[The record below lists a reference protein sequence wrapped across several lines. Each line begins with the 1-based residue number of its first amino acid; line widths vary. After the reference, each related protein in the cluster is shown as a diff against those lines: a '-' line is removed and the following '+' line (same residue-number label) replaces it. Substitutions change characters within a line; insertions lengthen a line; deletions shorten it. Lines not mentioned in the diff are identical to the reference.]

1 VAVVEST
8 PTLGSIA
15 TFKVP
20 KKVPAKK
27 SVVFLGTYEP
37 KHKLLHS
44 LYVALTKLSE
54 LGLVENPGLFENN
67 VVLGSQGELD
77 YARITFRVGR
87 RRREKW
93 LVGVHS
99 ELSSRMLA
107 DLNAAIRSLRGE
119 LSEDIKDM
127 LDEYEEL
134 EKIMETTK
142 NVAYVY
148 DASTQLY
155 ASLELSNLVAA
166 IEGRKVDR
174 LAVVSV
180 GKGGIPSF
188 VRGTLEA
195 MRELGYLKAYMIV
208 EVNNLNSFE
217 MLKLAK
223 FLFL

>member
-1 VAVVEST
+1 MAVVEST
-8 PTLGSIA
+8 PTLGSF
-15 TFKVP
+15 TVFRVP
-20 KKVPAKK
+20 RKVPAKK
-27 SVVFLGTYEP
+27 SIVFLGTYEP

-67 VVLGSQGELD
+67 VVLGSQEELD
-77 YARITFRVGR
+77 YARITFKVGR
-87 RRREKW
+87 KRKEKW

-119 LSEDIKDM
+119 LPEDVKDVV
-127 LDEYEEL
+127 EEGKEF

-142 NVAYVY
+142 NIAYVY
-148 DASTQLY
+148 DAGTQLY

-166 IEGRKVDR
+166 IEGRKVER

-180 GKGGIPSF
+180 GRGGVPSF

-195 MRELGYLKAYMIV
+195 MKELGYLKAYMVV
-208 EVNNLNSFE
+208 EVNSLNSFE
-217 MLKLAK
+217 ILKLAK
-223 FLFL
+223 FLLL